1 MHWTASFH
9 EVVMKRKT
17 KLILFLLVGAFLLT
31 LFLYRFREVALLL
44 LFSVIVSYLLCPVVD
59 AFTAKNVP
67 SAAAILICY
76 GIFLIILLFL
86 ITSIV
91 PFLYDEFRGIIS
103 SLPVYYQYV
112 LSLWDHYMGEGVLGD
127 TLQTMGFD
135 EKLMTY
141 LGAMADRFG
150 AQTIQ
155 VLSLIPKLLLGS
167 LLIPVISYYFLRDK
181 NKIVGNALMVFPP
194 RTRVEVITL
203 WERINDVLRSFICGN
218 LLVSLIVG
226 SLTFIGLW
234 LVGVD
239 YAVVLGLL
247 YGLFDIIPYFG
258 PFLGAI
264 PIVIIPLL
272 QGEVNIFLVILVLF
286 LVQQCE
292 NYFISPRILGKQVG
306 LHPVSVIILVLI
318 GGYSGGVLGMVFVI
332 PVAAVLKVL
341 LLFLY
346 EKLVAFTID

>member
-1 MHWTASFH
+1 MLWTASFH
-9 EVVMKRKT
+9 EVIMKRKT
-17 KLILFLLVGAFLLT
+17 KWILVSLVGALLLVFFLS
-31 LFLYRFREVALLL
+31 RFREVALLL
-44 LFSVIVSYLLCPVVD
+44 LFSVIASYLLYPMVD

-67 SAAAILICY
+67 SAVAILICY

-91 PFLYDEFRGIIS
+91 PFLYNEFRGIIS

-112 LSLWDHYMGEGVLGD
+112 LSLWDHYMADGGLGD
-127 TLQTMGFD
+127 FFQTMGFD
-135 EKLMTY
+135 ENLMDY
-141 LGAMADRFG
+141 LGTMADRFG
-150 AQTIQ
+150 DQTFQ

-167 LLIPVISYYFLRDK
+167 LLIPVISYYFLKDK
-181 NKIVGNALMVFPP
+181 NKILGNVLMVFPP
-194 RTRVEVITL
+194 RTRVSVITL
-203 WERINDVLRSFICGN
+203 WEHIDEVLRSFIGGN

-226 SLTFIGLW
+226 ILTFVGLW
-234 LVGVD
+234 ILGVE

-264 PIVIIPLL
+264 PIVIFPLL

-286 LVQQCE
+286 FVQQCE

-318 GGYSGGVLGMVFVI
+318 GGYSGGVFGMVFII
-332 PVAAVLKVL
+332 PVAAVAKVL
-341 LLFLY
+341 ISFFY
-346 EKLVAFTID
+346 EKLVASTID